1 MVSFLLSYLQNCMF
15 FSTITYYCISLVEG
29 YFVNLFLFSIGYNY
43 VHTIP
48 NGARDILIK
57 QHGVVSGLDE
67 DGNYLGALI

>member
-1 MVSFLLSYLQNCMF
+1 MLKDILY
-15 FSTITYYCISLVEG
+15 I
-29 YFVNLFLFSIGYNY
+29 VNVFLFPIGYNY

>member
-1 MVSFLLSYLQNCMF
+1 MANSFIIFPMLKDILY
-15 FSTITYYCISLVEG
+15 I
-29 YFVNLFLFSIGYNY
+29 VNVFLFPIGYNY

>member
-1 MVSFLLSYLQNCMF
+1 M
-15 FSTITYYCISLVEG
+15 YYISLVEG
-29 YFVNLFLFSIGYNY
+29 YFVNVFLFSIGYNY